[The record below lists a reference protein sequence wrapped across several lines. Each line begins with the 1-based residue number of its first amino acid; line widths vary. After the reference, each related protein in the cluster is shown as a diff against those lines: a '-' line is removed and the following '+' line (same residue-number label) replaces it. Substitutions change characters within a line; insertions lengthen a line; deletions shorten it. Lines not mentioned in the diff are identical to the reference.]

1 LTDLDALVTG
11 KKTALDKVKE
21 DLVRLKR
28 HNAYVDKHW
37 KVMHEI
43 RWHLEIGE
51 YDQAYEMFN
60 ELPDQDK
67 IGLDLAPVKG
77 GMLKT
82 WARNVAIKG
91 VDKATGWDWW
101 SGRLPKAP
109 E

>member
-1 LTDLDALVTG
+1 MSQYNTG
-11 KKTALDKVKE
+11 KKTEIDKVKE
-21 DLVRLKR
+21 DLARLKR

-37 KVMHEI
+37 KVMNEI

-51 YDQAYEMFN
+51 YDQAHEMFN

-67 IGLDLAPVKG
+67 IGLDLAPAKG

-82 WARNVAIKG
+82 WARNVGIKG
-91 VDKATGWDWW
+91 VDTPTGWNWW
-101 SGRLPKAP
+101 DGRLPEAA